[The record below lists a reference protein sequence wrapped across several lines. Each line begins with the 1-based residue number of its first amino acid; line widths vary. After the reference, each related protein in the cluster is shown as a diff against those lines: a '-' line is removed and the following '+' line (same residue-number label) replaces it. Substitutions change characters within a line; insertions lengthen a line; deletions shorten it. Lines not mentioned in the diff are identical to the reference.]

1 MNLNYKTGL
10 NEPKLQSLENK
21 VFEFKFSLSL
31 SPENSGLHL
40 SYFAEFVCCKI
51 LDSNSLFVFLKM
63 YLIFYFAAM
72 ISILV

>member
-1 MNLNYKTGL
+1 MNINYKTGL

-31 SPENSGLHL
+31 SLSPENSGLHL

-51 LDSNSLFVFLKM
+51 LDSNCLFFLRC
-63 YLIFYFAAM
+63 I
-72 ISILV
+72 